1 MSTLWQDIRYSARML
16 VKRPGFTLVAII
28 TLALGIGASTAIFS
42 VVHAVLIRPLPYRN
56 SDRVVWLSN
65 RNPALG
71 VSGTFLNDADI
82 LDYRDQA
89 QSFDQIAS
97 WGTLPLNLYGAIA
110 PERVEGVYV
119 TTNFFQTLGVMPVL
133 GRDFTEGEGHEN
145 RAIISY
151 ALWQRQFGGERSVI
165 GRKVNLGTREN
176 QSSTI
181 VGVMPAE
188 LNFPQGADLF
198 ITSAIDRADTPRG
211 GSHNSRTIA
220 RLKPNVTVEQAQSEI
235 SALARQQAETFPD
248 TNAGWDVAV
257 MPFREYLFG
266 SALTALPMLFGAVV
280 FVLLIAGANVTNL
293 QLGRAVSRRK
303 EIAVRLALGSGRW
316 RIVRQSWVESLLLA
330 VGGTGL
336 GLVLAQWGLA
346 AFRTLGPQSVPRLRT
361 AAISLPVLEFA
372 VGVTLL
378 TAIIVGLVPALQ
390 TSRSDLQSALK
401 QGNSLGTTPRRSNH
415 FRRSLVITQMALA
428 LVLLVGAGL
437 LIKSFWRLQ
446 AVTPGF
452 QSENVLSAGLSLSFG
467 DYPDSARRALLFRQA
482 TEKLAELPGVTSVGA
497 ISHLPFGGRTLQQRF
512 SIKGQSPLT
521 AKNEAVADYRVVT
534 PSFFE
539 TLHIPLKKG
548 RGFDEHDT
556 AETPHVLVINEAFA
570 RTYFPGRDP
579 IGARLEGDADF
590 IKGEIVGVVGDV
602 KHRGLDAEALPAFYV
617 SYRQSSTFPIMN
629 FLVRSQND
637 PASLT
642 LSVQRALQTLDARG
656 VVFNVR
662 PFEDLVA
669 DSVTPRR
676 FNLWLLGAFAVLA
689 VVLAL
694 AGIYGTMSY
703 AVAQRTR
710 ELGIRVALGAQRRDV
725 LKLIVGEGMKLIVV
739 GIGIGVLGAF
749 ALTRLMKSLL
759 FAVSASDPLTFV
771 VIAWLL
777 MIIALLACW
786 FPARRATKVDP
797 SVALRYE

>member
-97 WGTLPLNLYGAIA
+97 WGTLPLNLYGAIT

-235 SALARQQAETFPD
+235 SALARRQAEEFPD

-316 RIVRQSWVESLLLA
+316 RIVRQSLVESLLLA

-415 FRRSLVITQMALA
+415 FRRSLVVTQMALA

>member
-235 SALARQQAETFPD
+235 SSLARRQAEEFPD

-316 RIVRQSWVESLLLA
+316 RIVRQSLVESLLLA

-415 FRRSLVITQMALA
+415 FRRSLVVTQMALA

-497 ISHLPFGGRTLQQRF
+497 ISHLPFGGRTLQQPF

-556 AETPHVLVINEAFA
+556 AETTHVLVINEAFA

-579 IGARLEGDADF
+579 IGARLEGDTDF

-662 PFEDLVA
+662 PFEDFVA

-771 VIAWLL
+771 VIALLL
-777 MIIALLACW
+777 MSIALLACW

-797 SVALRYE
+797 LVALRYE

>member
-235 SALARQQAETFPD
+235 SALARRQAEEFPD

-316 RIVRQSWVESLLLA
+316 RIVRQSLVESLLLA

-467 DYPDSARRALLFRQA
+467 DYPDSARRSLLFRQA

-579 IGARLEGDADF
+579 IGARLEGAADF

-662 PFEDLVA
+662 PFEDFVA

-771 VIAWLL
+771 VIALLL
-777 MIIALLACW
+777 MSIALLACW

-797 SVALRYE
+797 LVALRYE

>member
-97 WGTLPLNLYGAIA
+97 WGTLPLNLYGAIT

-133 GRDFTEGEGHEN
+133 GRDFTEGDGHEN
-145 RAIISY
+145 SAIISY

-235 SALARQQAETFPD
+235 SALARRQAEEFPD

-316 RIVRQSWVESLLLA
+316 RIVRQSLVESLLLA

-401 QGNSLGTTPRRSNH
+401 QGHSLGTTPRRSNH
-415 FRRSLVITQMALA
+415 FRRSLVVTQMALA

-497 ISHLPFGGRTLQQRF
+497 ISHLPFGGRTLQQPF

-642 LSVQRALQTLDARG
+642 LSVQRVLQTLDARV

-662 PFEDLVA
+662 PFEDFVA

-771 VIAWLL
+771 VIALLL
-777 MIIALLACW
+777 MSIALLACW

-797 SVALRYE
+797 LVALRYE

>member
-1 MSTLWQDIRYSARML
+1 M
-16 VKRPGFTLVAII
+16 
-28 TLALGIGASTAIFS
+28 
-42 VVHAVLIRPLPYRN
+42 
-56 SDRVVWLSN
+56 
-65 RNPALG
+65 
-71 VSGTFLNDADI
+71 
-82 LDYRDQA
+82 
-89 QSFDQIAS
+89 
-97 WGTLPLNLYGAIA
+97 
-110 PERVEGVYV
+110 
-119 TTNFFQTLGVMPVL
+119 
-133 GRDFTEGEGHEN
+133 
-145 RAIISY
+145 
-151 ALWQRQFGGERSVI
+151 
-165 GRKVNLGTREN
+165 
-176 QSSTI
+176 
-181 VGVMPAE
+181 
-188 LNFPQGADLF
+188 
-198 ITSAIDRADTPRG
+198 
-211 GSHNSRTIA
+211 
-220 RLKPNVTVEQAQSEI
+220 
-235 SALARQQAETFPD
+235 
-248 TNAGWDVAV
+248 
-257 MPFREYLFG
+257 
-266 SALTALPMLFGAVV
+266 
-280 FVLLIAGANVTNL
+280 
-293 QLGRAVSRRK
+293 
-303 EIAVRLALGSGRW
+303 
-316 RIVRQSWVESLLLA
+316 
-330 VGGTGL
+330 
-336 GLVLAQWGLA
+336 
-346 AFRTLGPQSVPRLRT
+346 
-361 AAISLPVLEFA
+361 
-372 VGVTLL
+372 GVTLL

-415 FRRSLVITQMALA
+415 FRRSLVVTQMALA

-579 IGARLEGDADF
+579 IGARLEGAADF

-642 LSVQRALQTLDARG
+642 LSVQRALQTLDARV

-662 PFEDLVA
+662 PFEDFVA

-739 GIGIGVLGAF
+739 GIGIGMLGAF

-771 VIAWLL
+771 VIALLL
-777 MIIALLACW
+777 MSIALLACW

-797 SVALRYE
+797 LVALRYE

>member
-1 MSTLWQDIRYSARML
+1 
-16 VKRPGFTLVAII
+16 
-28 TLALGIGASTAIFS
+28 
-42 VVHAVLIRPLPYRN
+42 
-56 SDRVVWLSN
+56 
-65 RNPALG
+65 
-71 VSGTFLNDADI
+71 
-82 LDYRDQA
+82 
-89 QSFDQIAS
+89 
-97 WGTLPLNLYGAIA
+97 
-110 PERVEGVYV
+110 
-119 TTNFFQTLGVMPVL
+119 
-133 GRDFTEGEGHEN
+133 
-145 RAIISY
+145 
-151 ALWQRQFGGERSVI
+151 
-165 GRKVNLGTREN
+165 
-176 QSSTI
+176 
-181 VGVMPAE
+181 
-188 LNFPQGADLF
+188 
-198 ITSAIDRADTPRG
+198 
-211 GSHNSRTIA
+211 
-220 RLKPNVTVEQAQSEI
+220 
-235 SALARQQAETFPD
+235 
-248 TNAGWDVAV
+248 
-257 MPFREYLFG
+257 
-266 SALTALPMLFGAVV
+266 
-280 FVLLIAGANVTNL
+280 
-293 QLGRAVSRRK
+293 
-303 EIAVRLALGSGRW
+303 
-316 RIVRQSWVESLLLA
+316 
-330 VGGTGL
+330 
-336 GLVLAQWGLA
+336 
-346 AFRTLGPQSVPRLRT
+346 
-361 AAISLPVLEFA
+361 

-497 ISHLPFGGRTLQQRF
+497 ISHLPFGGRTLQQPF

-662 PFEDLVA
+662 PFEDFVA

-771 VIAWLL
+771 VIALLL
-777 MIIALLACW
+777 MSIALLACW

-797 SVALRYE
+797 LVALRYE

>member
-235 SALARQQAETFPD
+235 SALARRQAEEFPD

-316 RIVRQSWVESLLLA
+316 RIVRQSLVESLLLA

-415 FRRSLVITQMALA
+415 FRRSLVVTQMALA

-579 IGARLEGDADF
+579 IGARLEGAADF

-642 LSVQRALQTLDARG
+642 LSVQRALQTLDARV

-662 PFEDLVA
+662 PFEDFVA

-739 GIGIGVLGAF
+739 GIGIGMLGAF

-771 VIAWLL
+771 VIALLL
-777 MIIALLACW
+777 MSIALLACW

-797 SVALRYE
+797 LVALRYE